1 MDRKRKLRFIQITL
15 LLFGLLTIF
24 FTYIKKENNFEENLI
39 TKKTKKILEKQLSNQ
54 EDSKND
60 VFYNIEYSGFDLNGN
75 RYIIVSKEALINKE
89 SAELVNMKNVDAK
102 FYFKNDVMV
111 SIQSD
116 EAIYNNKTLDIEFF
130 GKVLGNYL
138 NSKLFAQNAN
148 YSNSEGFISVSNDVK
163 IIDPRW
169 TIFAKKLLFDIKA
182 KTLKIT
188 SKKNEKV
195 KANINLKWKKVL
207 GF

>member
-1 MDRKRKLRFIQITL
+1 MGRKQKLRFIQITL
-15 LLFGLLTIF
+15 LLLGILTIF
-24 FTYIKKENNFEENLI
+24 FTYIKKENNFEEDLI
-39 TKKTKKILEKQLSNQ
+39 TSETKKILEKQLSNQ
-54 EDSKND
+54 ETSKND
-60 VFYNIEYSGFDLNGN
+60 IFYNIEYSGFDLNGN
-75 RYIIVSKEALINKE
+75 RYIIVSKEALINKD
-89 SAELVNMKNVDAK
+89 SAELVNMKYVNAK
-102 FYFKNDVMV
+102 FYFKNDEMV
-111 SIQSD
+111 TIQSD

-148 YSNSEGFISVSNDVK
+148 YSNSKGYISVSNDVK
-163 IIDPRW
+163 IIDPKG

-188 SKKNEKV
+188 SNKNDKV

>member
-1 MDRKRKLRFIQITL
+1 METPSHVREGREGSRTCD
-15 LLFGLLTIF
+15 GC
-24 FTYIKKENNFEENLI
+24 FTF
-39 TKKTKKILEKQLSNQ
+39 
-54 EDSKND
+54 SKND

-163 IIDPRW
+163 IIDPRG

-195 KANINLKWKKVL
+195 KANINLK
-207 GF
+207 

>member
-39 TKKTKKILEKQLSNQ
+39 AKKTKTILEKQLSNQ
-54 EDSKND
+54 EASKND

-89 SAELVNMKNVDAK
+89 LAELVNMKDVDAK

-116 EAIYNNKTLDIEFF
+116 EAIYNNKTFDIEFF

-163 IIDPRW
+163 IIDPRG
-169 TIFAKKLLFDIKA
+169 TVFAKKLLFDIKA

-195 KANINLKWKKVL
+195 KANINLK
-207 GF
+207 